1 MSYRFL
7 PLPAFSIICAALVL
21 TACAVQ
27 KPAEPPRPHELTIFA
42 INDFHGNIQADSP
55 VPQLLRLTD
64 PKTGQKT
71 AQPAGGIAY
80 LATALKTM
88 RAARPGSV
96 LVAGGD
102 FIGASPQLSSLLADE
117 PSLAAFAEL
126 DVTASALGNHE
137 LDAGFEEFKRKA
149 AGICP
154 GSGCPWPNY
163 KGVPFPFLAANL
175 LDAQTGKRLLPA
187 YVIKEMDGIQVA
199 FVGAATL
206 QTPAMSLAR
215 NMQGLRFVDEAD
227 SLNALVPEL
236 KAKGAKVLIAVMHEG
251 TDYSGEANVPDYNC
265 GDMRGRGVDI
275 IQRLDPAYAMVIGA
289 HSHRAYVC
297 KVGGRLLT
305 QAGSFGGWVTEV
317 DLKVDDSGKVL
328 DEQGINRPVLQS
340 LYAPDPHFAAIA
352 DKAAELTAAARNRPV
367 AQLKRDLHR
376 TPAGQFGD
384 APLGNLISDAQL
396 AYARKQGPADLA
408 FINLGGIRT
417 DLRINAGRPVT
428 VSDLFSIQPFH
439 NELVV
444 LTVSG
449 ARLREVLQRGL
460 PKLDVQQ
467 PRLMQPSYTLRYSWH
482 RASDGTAQLGE
493 VSVDGKPL
501 DPARDYRVVVNA
513 FLSDGAEA
521 PFGGA
526 RDRAVIGIDLDAL
539 IDYLTDHPES
549 VEQIQAGR
557 ILQTDYVPTL
567 GK

>member
-1 MSYRFL
+1 MLHRSMPSL
-7 PLPAFSIICAALVL
+7 ALSVLMLAGCALQPPASPVA
-21 TACAVQ
+21 
-27 KPAEPPRPHELTIFA
+27 PARPHELTIFA

-55 VPQLLRLTD
+55 VPQMLRLAD

-71 AQPAGGIAY
+71 PQPAGGIAY

-88 RAARPGSV
+88 RAAKPGSV

-154 GSGCPWPNY
+154 GSGCPWPGY

-175 LDAQTGKRLLPA
+175 LDAQTGKPLLPA
-187 YVIKEMDGIQVA
+187 YVIKEIDGIRVA

-206 QTPAMSLAR
+206 QTPAMSLAK
-215 NMQGLRFVDEAD
+215 NMKGLRFVDEAD

-236 KAKGAKVLIAVMHEG
+236 KAKGAKVLVAVMHEG

-317 DLKVDDSGKVL
+317 DLKVDDSGHVL
-328 DEQGINRPVLQS
+328 DAQAINRPVLQS
-340 LYAPDPHFAAIA
+340 LYAPDPHFAALA
-352 DKAAELTAAARNRPV
+352 AKAAELTAGARNKPV
-367 AQLKRDLHR
+367 ATLKQSLRR

-396 AYARKQGPADLA
+396 AYARKEGPADLA

-417 DLRINAGRPVT
+417 DLTVNASRPVT
-428 VSDLFSIQPFH
+428 VSDLFSIQPFN

-449 ARLREVLQRGL
+449 AELRDALQRGL
-460 PKLDVQQ
+460 PKPGVQQ
-467 PRLMQPSYTLRYSWH
+467 ARLMQPSYTLRYDWH
-482 RASDGTAQLGE
+482 RAADGTAQLGA

-521 PFGGA
+521 PFGHA

-539 IDYLTDHPES
+539 IDYLAEHPES
-549 VEQIQAGR
+549 VEQVQAGR
-557 ILQTDYVPTL
+557 IVQLDYVAPP